1 MPTPATVT
9 HLDEDW
15 AANFGCSSADLH
27 RPGVTLLR
35 NGGDFASYAGA
46 YLLRWGE
53 ACMFTVPAPFVDKVA
68 ERISGLAP
76 NVIFD
81 RSFLAAL
88 FGDAVDRIIGPAFRS
103 VADGTDFQPVVP
115 RGTRLLGPD
124 DDAALHR
131 LAEAAGEEAWEH
143 SGIHVDR
150 PPNFGC
156 YMRGDLTS
164 AGMLLAASKRLRNVG
179 ILTHPAYRGQG
190 YGRAVVSFMTAY
202 ALERGGIGHYQTL
215 LANTPSVAIAR
226 SLGYQQYATAL
237 AVRLKGVAA

>member
-1 MPTPATVT
+1 MSTPDTFA

-15 AANFGCSSADLH
+15 AANFGCSVADLH
-27 RPGVTLLR
+27 RPGVTVLR
-35 NGGDFASYAGA
+35 NGGDFATYAGA
-46 YLLRWGE
+46 YLLRWGG
-53 ACMFTVPAPFVDKVA
+53 ACVFTAPDTFAGRVA
-68 ERISGLAP
+68 ERTRGLSP
-76 NVIFD
+76 DEVFD

-103 VADGTDFQPVVP
+103 VADSTDFRPVDP
-115 RGTRLLGPD
+115 RATRLLGPD

-131 LAEAAGEEAWEH
+131 LAEAVGDEAWEP
-143 SGIHVDR
+143 SGIHFDR

-156 YMRGDLTS
+156 DVNGELVS
-164 AGMLLAASKRLRNVG
+164 AGMLLAAGERLRNVG
-179 ILTHPAYRGQG
+179 IVTHPAYCGQG

-202 ALERGGIGHYQTL
+202 ALDTGDIGHYQTL
-215 LANTPSVAIAR
+215 LANAPSIAIAR